1 MCFASCFPMRA
12 LMMSTWEST
21 RSTRVPA
28 PMTRRPL
35 CAEEVAHLELLPPRA
50 PGAAAGAGERL
61 RCTAASIAAAL
72 SGERLRSVAA
82 SIAVAVAGEGL
93 RCVRSRVPNAVAAAA
108 VVLGGGR
115 PRCV

>member
-1 MCFASCFPMRA
+1 M
-12 LMMSTWEST
+12 
-21 RSTRVPA
+21 
-28 PMTRRPL
+28 
-35 CAEEVAHLELLPPRA
+35 ELLPPRA

-93 RCVRSRVPNAVAAAA
+93 AAGFPPLSGARPSA
-108 VVLGGGR
+108 GWLAGWLGFWLGGLFSEAKGA
-115 PRCV
+115 V